1 MILSYSWG
9 NKRNAPIFI
18 SFFSSFFLSFYLSIS
33 YISFAFLSSFP
44 ANSLPDYRNRHTH
57 THVYR
62 DHPTKRAAPIPSPPL
77 SHTPLS
83 CFLLHTVADCARL
96 AALWVL
102 CALIRTFT
110 LGSPQLP
117 TLPLSASLHC
127 RVSLT
132 RLTCTSLHLSLR
144 ISAGNW
150 ITFWRA
156 PLLAFSNTFSIKFQK
171 ILCHISCYS
180 SPK

>member
-1 MILSYSWG
+1 M
-9 NKRNAPIFI
+9 RR
-18 SFFSSFFLSFYLSIS
+18 SFFLFFFLSFFLSVYQLHFVRLSQLVPS
-33 YISFAFLSSFP
+33 QFA
-44 ANSLPDYRNRHTH
+44 AGLPQQTHTH
-57 THVYR
+57 TF
-62 DHPTKRAAPIPSPPL
+62 TETTQPSGLPLYPPL
-77 SHTPLS
+77 TLFHSPLS

-156 PLLAFSNTFSIKFQK
+156 SFLAFSNTFSIKFQK
-171 ILCHISCYS
+171 ILCHISCHS

>member
-1 MILSYSWG
+1 M
-9 NKRNAPIFI
+9 RP
-18 SFFSSFFLSFYLSIS
+18 SFFLSFLLSFYLSIS

-44 ANSLPDYRNRHTH
+44 ANSLPDYRNTHTH
-57 THVYR
+57 TF
-62 DHPTKRAAPIPSPPL
+62 TETTQPSGLPLYPPL
-77 SHTPLS
+77 PLFRSPLS

-96 AALWVL
+96 AALWAL

-127 RVSLT
+127 RVSLN

-156 PLLAFSNTFSIKFQK
+156 AFLAFSNTFSIKFQK